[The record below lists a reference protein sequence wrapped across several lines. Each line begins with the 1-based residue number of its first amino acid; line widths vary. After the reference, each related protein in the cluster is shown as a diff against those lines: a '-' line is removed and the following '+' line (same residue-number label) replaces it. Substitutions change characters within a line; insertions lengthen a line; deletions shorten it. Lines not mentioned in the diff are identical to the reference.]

1 VSWTGRPGRSGRDGG
16 STVPLILG
24 LFLIALIVV
33 AGAVAAG
40 DAFVAQNQLQD
51 ECDGAAV
58 VAASSASLD
67 GGRHGADS
75 AGGFL
80 VLGDVQAVVDQYR
93 QRDSSRAAITMVAS
107 IADDGVTVTVRCREI
122 HPLAFGSLFGFGN
135 GVTHNASS
143 TSRGRLRSN

>member
-1 VSWTGRPGRSGRDGG
+1 MSRTRAPSRSRRDDG

-58 VAASSASLD
+58 AAAGSANVD

-75 AGGFL
+75 ADVFL
-80 VLGDVQAVVDQYR
+80 VLGAVQSVVDQYR
-93 QRDSSRAAITMVAS
+93 RRDTARADVTMVAS
-107 IADDGVTVTVRCREI
+107 LADDGVTVTVRCRET
-122 HPLAFGSLFGFGN
+122 HPVAFGALFGFGN
-135 GVTHNASS
+135 GVTHDATS